1 LVGQG
6 FMTLSLSL
14 SLVDRGLPACIP
26 FLRGFL
32 TIFFLKRK
40 GFTEIAD
47 VAGTTS
53 VVAESQCGSVLAVL
67 LHFLA
72 SLETCHRHL
81 PVPIR
86 SRLPILTC
94 TEPVFQKLP

>member
-1 LVGQG
+1 MSVLLRSVRP
-6 FMTLSLSL
+6 TL
-14 SLVDRGLPACIP
+14 
-26 FLRGFL
+26 
-32 TIFFLKRK
+32 LKAVAESDLERK

-53 VVAESQCGSVLAVL
+53 VVAESQCGSVL

>member
-1 LVGQG
+1 MSVLLRSVRP
-6 FMTLSLSL
+6 TL
-14 SLVDRGLPACIP
+14 
-26 FLRGFL
+26 
-32 TIFFLKRK
+32 LKAVAESDLERK

>member
-1 LVGQG
+1 MSVLLRSVRP
-6 FMTLSLSL
+6 TLFKTGKLW
-14 SLVDRGLPACIP
+14 
-26 FLRGFL
+26 LRV
-32 TIFFLKRK
+32 IWKD
-40 GFTEIAD
+40 FTEITD

-53 VVAESQCGSVLAVL
+53 VVAESQCGSVL